1 MFYQVGNQ
9 TFTNKFLASQHAA
22 EQSFTQD
29 NPAEATLHFNL
40 YDSVFDHC
48 DWSQEPETSW
58 DQLLDMRAHQIAAKN
73 KPIVLNFSGG
83 TDSYTVYKVFERNK
97 IHIDI
102 LNIRLHPGQRENN
115 RFREVYEFLN
125 QGIYDPLTRIV
136 TRTDSADLY
145 RDVYSNPYW
154 IFEKG
159 ARYHWGAIGSGDYIA
174 EKYLSEILGTDDFIS
189 IIGLEKPRIVFQ
201 NSQVYSTQDD
211 ENYPRVMSNK
221 TLDCFYISPDLP
233 ELHVKQSY
241 MLLNY
246 IKSLKPSATCADDL
260 TDFNNMHNPWLFDW
274 LDYSIKG
281 CGRFGD
287 INQSTLQH
295 QGNFGSRITIPS
307 EGENLFYNG
316 RNNNWWETLN
326 GSAAH
331 KNYIEGLMLV
341 ARSDAGRFLLGN
353 PSNFY
358 HMRQFRSM
366 HKMKF

>member
-1 MFYQVGNQ
+1 MFYQVRDRK
-9 TFTNKFLASQHAA
+9 FTNKFLASQHAV
-22 EQSFTQD
+22 EQGL
-29 NPAEATLHFNL
+29 ELHFNL
-40 YDSVFDHC
+40 YDSAFNIC
-48 DWSQEPETSW
+48 DWSQEPHLSW
-58 DQLLDMRAHQIAAKN
+58 DQLLDMRARQIEAKN

-83 TDSYTVYKVFERNK
+83 TDSYTVYKVFERNN

-102 LNIRLHPGQRENN
+102 LNIRLHPGESENN
-115 RFREVYEFLN
+115 RFRQVYEFLN

-145 RDVYSNPYW
+145 RDMYSSPYW

-159 ARYHWGAIGSGDYIA
+159 TRYHWGAIGSGDYVA

-189 IIGLEKPRIVFQ
+189 IIGLEKPRILFQ
-201 NSQVYSTQDD
+201 NNRVYSTQDD
-211 ENYPRVMSNK
+211 ENYPRVMANS

-260 TDFNNMHNPWLFDW
+260 AEFNNMHDPWRYDW

-287 INQSTLQH
+287 INMSSTQH
-295 QGNFGSRITIPS
+295 RANFAQQIIIPS
-307 EGENLFYNG
+307 EGKNLSYNG
-316 RNNNWWETLN
+316 RNNDWWHSLRDDPVQ
-326 GSAAH
+326 
-331 KNYIEGLMLV
+331 KNYIDGLMLV
-341 ARSDAGRFLLGN
+341 AQSDTGRFLLGQAD
-353 PSNFY
+353 NFY
-358 HMRQFRSM
+358 TLKHFKSTHQ
-366 HKMKF
+366 MKF

>member
-9 TFTNKFLASQHAA
+9 RVTNKFLAAQHAV
-22 EQSFTQD
+22 EQGL
-29 NPAEATLHFNL
+29 ELHFNL
-40 YDSVFDHC
+40 YDSAFNRC
-48 DWSQEPETSW
+48 DWSQEPDVSW
-58 DQLLDMRAHQIAAKN
+58 DHLLDMRAHQIAAKN

-102 LNIRLHPGQRENN
+102 LNVRLHPGEWENR
-115 RFREVYEFLN
+115 RFQQVYEFLN

-136 TRTDSADLY
+136 TRTDSEDTY
-145 RDVYSNPYW
+145 RDMYSNPYW

-159 ARYHWGAIGSGDYIA
+159 TRYHWGAIGNGDHIA
-174 EKYLSEILGTDDFIS
+174 EKYLSQVLGTDDYIS
-189 IIGLEKPRIVFQ
+189 IIGLEKPRILFW
-201 NSQVYSTQDD
+201 NNAVYSIQDD
-211 ENYPRVMSNK
+211 ENYPRVMANS

-246 IKSLKPSATCADDL
+246 IKSMKPGATCPDNL
-260 TDFNNMHNPWLFDW
+260 MEFNNLHNPRQFNW

-287 INQSTLQH
+287 INMSSIQH
-295 QGNFGSRITIPS
+295 QANYAQRIIIPTL
-307 EGENLFYNG
+307 GEKLSYTG
-316 RNNNWWETLN
+316 RNSDWWNTLE
-326 GSAAH
+326 GDRSH

-341 ARSDAGRFLLGN
+341 AQSDTGKFLLN
-353 PSNFY
+353 QPDNFY
-358 HMRQFRSM
+358 SLKQFRST
-366 HKMKF
+366 HLMKF